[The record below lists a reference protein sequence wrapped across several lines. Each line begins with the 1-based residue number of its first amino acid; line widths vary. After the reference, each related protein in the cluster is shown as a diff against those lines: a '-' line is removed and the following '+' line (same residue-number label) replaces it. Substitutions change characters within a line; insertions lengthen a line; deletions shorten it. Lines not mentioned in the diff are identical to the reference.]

1 MDRKTYFVGD
11 VVENP
16 DNAEEVLL
24 TFPEEMLQQEDWR
37 VGDQITFKVENT
49 QLTLINNS
57 KQLRDRVA
65 KK

>member
-1 MDRKTYFVGD
+1 MKRTYFVGD

-16 DNAEEVLL
+16 DNPEELLL

-37 VGDQITFKVENT
+37 IDDEITFKVENN
-49 QLTLINNS
+49 QVTLINNS

>member
-1 MDRKTYFVGD
+1 MDRKTYFVGE
-11 VVENP
+11 VIENP
-16 DNAEEVLL
+16 DNAEELLL

-37 VGDQITFKVENT
+37 IDDEITFKVENN

-65 KK
+65 RK

>member
-1 MDRKTYFVGD
+1 MERKTYFVGE
-11 VVENP
+11 VTENP
-16 DNAEEVLL
+16 DNAEELLL

-37 VGDQITFKVENT
+37 IDDEITFKVENN
-49 QLTLINNS
+49 QIILINNS

>member
-1 MDRKTYFVGD
+1 MNRKTYFVGE
-11 VVENP
+11 VIENP
-16 DNAEEVLL
+16 DNAEELLL

-37 VGDQITFKVENT
+37 VDDEITFKVENT
-49 QLTLINNS
+49 QLTIINNS

>member
-1 MDRKTYFVGD
+1 MNRKTYFVGE
-11 VVENP
+11 VIENP
-16 DNAEEVLL
+16 DNAEELLL

-37 VGDQITFKVENT
+37 VDDEITFKVENT